1 MQTRPRTVPSTPI
14 AVAIV
19 RGTQRPLVAQI
30 REQIRDL
37 IASGDL
43 ATGMRLPPVRDLAR
57 QLEINQ
63 MTVAKAYKDL
73 GAAGFVEGR
82 RGGGTFV
89 RAPNG
94 APSKR
99 SRRGAEG
106 IVNPPLLSERLFDLA
121 HAPGVIAFTGNY
133 PRSTSQCMAEWRT
146 CLAEVMQRDLAS
158 LFEYDPP
165 TGRMELR
172 LRAAEFLLDQ
182 QVVAAT
188 DDIIVTSGAQQ
199 AIDLVL
205 RSLVRAGDP
214 VVVERPAYYGA
225 INAMR
230 SVGARIL
237 EVAVQPDGIDL
248 DVLETQLSRHRPKLI
263 YTNPTFQNPTGVTT
277 SLAKRH
283 AILALA
289 RRFGAAILEDDHS
302 PELRFAGDP
311 VPPIRAL
318 AEPDDAVFYAR
329 GFGKVF
335 LPGTRLGVVVVPERY
350 RKVVLAAKAH
360 SDLHCNGMLQEAL
373 ALYLAR
379 KRYTGFLA
387 SMRRTYAAHQRR
399 LCEGLRNG
407 LPEDTVVAAP
417 EGGLSLWLTLPE
429 GSNVSELYFQAV
441 RLGVAFVAGEVFYAA
456 RPDPRTLRLSFGH
469 TPPELLE
476 EGMSRL
482 CSVINDLARPRSA
495 SPMVVI

>member
-1 MQTRPRTVPSTPI
+1 V
-14 AVAIV
+14 V
-19 RGTQRPLVAQI
+19 QI

-43 ATGMRLPPVRDLAR
+43 ASGMRLPPVRDLAR

-73 GAAGFVEGR
+73 GSAGFIEGR

-99 SRRGAEG
+99 SRRDTEG

-133 PRSTSQCMAEWRT
+133 PRPSPPCVEEWRA
-146 CLAEVMQRDLAS
+146 CLTDVMQRDMNS

-172 LRAAEFLLDQ
+172 LRASEFLLQQ
-182 QVVAAT
+182 QVSAT
-188 DDIIVTSGAQQ
+188 ADDIIITSGAQQ

-205 RSLVRAGDP
+205 RSLVRVGDP
-214 VVVERPAYYGA
+214 VAVERPAYYGA
-225 INAMR
+225 INAIR
-230 SVGARIL
+230 AVGARVL
-237 EVAVQPDGIDL
+237 EVPVMPDGIDL

-335 LPGTRLGVVVVPERY
+335 LPGTRLGFVVVPERY
-350 RKVVLAAKAH
+350 RKVVLAAKAYA
-360 SDLHCNGMLQEAL
+360 DLHCNGLLQDAL
-373 ALYLAR
+373 ALFLAR
-379 KRYTGFLA
+379 KRYWEFLA
-387 SMRRTYAAHQRR
+387 EMRATYAARQRQLR
-399 LCEGLRNG
+399 DGLHRA
-407 LPEDTVVAAP
+407 LPQGTAIGTP

-429 GSNVSELYFQAV
+429 GTNVSELYFQAV
-441 RLGVAFVAGEVFYAA
+441 RRGVAFVAGEVFYAA
-456 RPDPRTLRLSFGH
+456 RPDSRTLRLSFGH
-469 TPPELLE
+469 TPPEQLD
-476 EGMSRL
+476 EGVSRL
-482 CSVINDLARPRSA
+482 CSVLNDLVGPRNV